1 MASWIVRTYVRT
13 YLVEP
18 HAESLEQLGGRGGLV
33 AFRSCSV
40 SRAIASS
47 RDTDSVRSSD
57 DEEEEEE
64 EEDEEEEEEEEKEEE
79 EEEEDAIVDCCRLAS
94 APYR

>member
-1 MASWIVRTYVRT
+1 MRSRSSSWAAAAGAR
-13 YLVEP
+13 
-18 HAESLEQLGGRGGLV
+18 V
-33 AFRSCSV
+33 AFRSCGV

-57 DEEEEEE
+57 D
-64 EEDEEEEEEEEKEEE
+64 DEEEEEEEEEKEEEEE